1 MAFCIYI
8 FNLCITHKISFKV
21 IFLEHVPAK
30 WPVSDIVA
38 SQSTWCSRAVRA
50 LPAIPEGPSNHR
62 PHISYISFYISAF
75 TKVLHKM
82 IIYLFIHCTLYVPC
96 TVSKM
101 KYKYIACSKCWII
114 DDLNWRSLKN
124 LFSPFNT
131 LITLLNPKE
140 AILFYHETKWKMQLL
155 KAVIWSFYAG

>member
-1 MAFCIYI
+1 MLQCWLFQDIVLSQQLLLVRCRLETMKLLNLHYCWYGLLTAWKPDNLSCFAMAFCIYI

-101 KYKYIACSKCWII
+101 KY
-114 DDLNWRSLKN
+114 
-124 LFSPFNT
+124 
-131 LITLLNPKE
+131 
-140 AILFYHETKWKMQLL
+140 Q
-155 KAVIWSFYAG
+155 